1 MDGGGDCFV
10 FRFYMWCVIVCV
22 FICYVLC
29 LCVWFVFFIFGCL
42 MLVINS
48 GVCVLGNVHMID
60 LFCVFI
66 FGKLNFKCL
75 FCIVFKWILVC
86 GVGLCC
92 VFFILMLAYV

>member
-29 LCVWFVFFIFGCL
+29 LCVWFVFFIFGCS
-42 MLVINS
+42 MFVINS

-86 GVGLCC
+86 VVGVVLC
-92 VFFILMLAYV
+92 FFLC

>member
-48 GVCVLGNVHMID
+48 GVCVLGNVYMID

-86 GVGLCC
+86 VVGVVLC
-92 VFFILMLAYV
+92 FFVLC